1 MRANALVDR
10 DEVETLKERVRQL
23 EEALL
28 PVVSVPL
35 EWQLTKV
42 ERRAYAC
49 LASRPLASKD
59 ALMIALYAGA
69 REEPNVKHLDL
80 VVHRLRKKLEPFG
93 FKIKASWGEGWRLSR
108 SRIAA

>member
-1 MRANALVDR
+1 MKANALVDQ
-10 DEVETLKERVRQL
+10 DEVETLRERVRQL
-23 EEALL
+23 EEALMPPL
-28 PVVSVPL
+28 PVPV

-59 ALMIALYAGA
+59 ALMIALYAEA
-69 REEPNVKHLDL
+69 REEPHLKHLDL

-93 FKIKASWGEGWRLSR
+93 YKIKASWGEGWRLSK